1 MQPPSAPNGMV
12 HSNGRY
18 GDAYPA
24 TPPPADGSRKRKT
37 KGEASA
43 ADLMAPQMQLLLRLT
58 SYLETTQSD
67 FPNGNKDLPSRW
79 AFQEMM
85 RRACLKL
92 LGSAPGAS
100 GSTHD
105 VAPLKHARFTNNG
118 GGTKTM
124 HFKCALISPR
134 ATGALGDALTR
145 PARRCPWRRNLRARR
160 PAEEGAVPSVLFPVE
175 GHASLRDDL
184 FVMIHPCSVSRC
196 SGTEHGARRVFFLQ
210 RDVPTRYGHRSHR
223 HSYTHYLT
231 TTHSAP
237 LRLWC
242 GNFSWNLRTPSIHR
256 KTSVDGVGHHASD
269 ALSVHGEAELRE
281 ELDRGDKEA
290 PCVRGE
296 HAALVE
302 LGAAALLEGDRRD
315 VRTPPARAGS
325 CAPRQRT
332 GRACSRPTESRSAR
346 QPSPWKSP

>member
-1 MQPPSAPNGMV
+1 MELTDDALYEPLAQGASSFGAANNLGDLVSCFSTNQWGASPFHAAPAQTWLQPPSAPNGMV
-12 HSNGRY
+12 HFNGRY
-18 GDAYPA
+18 GDAYQA
-24 TPPPADGSRKRKT
+24 TPPPANGSRKRKS
-37 KGEASA
+37 KGETSA

-160 PAEEGAVPSVLFPVE
+160 PAEKGAVPSVLFPVE
-175 GHASLRDDL
+175 GDASLRCFVFFRVPTL
-184 FVMIHPCSVSRC
+184 FCLFLRNVHVQDR
-196 SGTEHGARRVFFLQ
+196 GRRV
-210 RDVPTRYGHRSHR
+210 
-223 HSYTHYLT
+223 
-231 TTHSAP
+231 
-237 LRLWC
+237 
-242 GNFSWNLRTPSIHR
+242 
-256 KTSVDGVGHHASD
+256 
-269 ALSVHGEAELRE
+269 
-281 ELDRGDKEA
+281 
-290 PCVRGE
+290 
-296 HAALVE
+296 
-302 LGAAALLEGDRRD
+302 
-315 VRTPPARAGS
+315 
-325 CAPRQRT
+325 
-332 GRACSRPTESRSAR
+332 
-346 QPSPWKSP
+346 